1 MLKYAIF
8 NRPEMLKEEGLL
20 IVNFTVISLILLSV
34 LLSAIAQIILK
45 MGMSSTTIQQAI
57 ATATASTVFYS
68 IVTNIYVIGGLA
80 LYFSSAAVWLFV
92 LAKLDVSFAYPFV
105 GLGFILTM
113 LLAYFI
119 NGEALSMTKVAGTLF
134 ISVGIA
140 IIARG

>member
-1 MLKYAIF
+1 M
-8 NRPEMLKEEGLL
+8 
-20 IVNFTVISLILLSV
+20 NFKVILLILLSV

-45 MGMSSTTIQQAI
+45 VGMSSTNIQQAI
-57 ATATASTVFYS
+57 ATATVSTVFHS
-68 IVTNIYVIGGLA
+68 IMTNIYVIGGLT

-92 LAKLDVSFAYPFV
+92 LAKVDVSFAYPFV

-119 NGEALSMTKVAGTLF
+119 NGEALSMTKVAGTLC
-134 ISVGIA
+134 IAIGIA

>member
-1 MLKYAIF
+1 M
-8 NRPEMLKEEGLL
+8 
-20 IVNFTVISLILLSV
+20 NFTVILLILLSV

-45 MGMSSTTIQQAI
+45 VGMSSTNIQQAI
-57 ATATASTVFYS
+57 ATATVSTVFHS
-68 IVTNIYVIGGLA
+68 IMTNIYVIGGLT

-92 LAKLDVSFAYPFV
+92 LAKVDVSFAYPFV

-119 NGEALSMTKVAGTLF
+119 NGEALSMTKVAGTLC
-134 ISVGIA
+134 IAIGIA